1 MPHIIGTAGHID
13 HGKTALIRALTGQDT
28 DRLKEE
34 KERGI
39 SIDLGFASMNLADG
53 ERAGIVDVP
62 GHERFIR
69 NMLAGAHGI
78 DLVLL
83 VVAADDGVMPQT
95 EEHLDIIHLL
105 GIAHGVVAIT
115 KADLV
120 DAGRLATVQDEVE
133 ILLAGTTLEG
143 SPSVPVSSTTG
154 MGVETLRRVI
164 EERLA
169 GYERVAPAGYFRL
182 PVDRAFVMHGH
193 GTVVTG
199 TAIAGTIHPGD
210 PVRIL
215 PGGEEVRVR
224 TVQVH
229 GQEVPEGVFGTRVAL
244 NLAGVE
250 RSQVQRGH
258 VVCDPRLDRVTDR
271 FDAWVEIRPAAGRP
285 VESHE
290 IVRVYLGTAEVM
302 GKLVVLDGRQ
312 ALAPRQSGCAQLA
325 LREPLH
331 ALRADR
337 FIMRNE
343 SAQRTIGGGV
353 VTHPF
358 ARRHRRGAV
367 PLAAL
372 DALRVASTP
381 REIVHALLRVES
393 DFAVAPE
400 FLAQAGALPLD
411 AVRKAL
417 GHAAGALSMDRSRSS
432 PPASKPH
439 RLPGGDASIRALPDI
454 ENVVACTTG
463 EKWDTLRTAVTD
475 ALAEYHRRRPL
486 LPGVE
491 MESLRSQIAPGL
503 STKVFR
509 AVLDALVVEK
519 VIARDDSVLRL
530 PAHRV
535 ALRRDEEQVAGRAEE
550 LIAAGGFTPPDLKQ
564 VETTLGVPR
573 PRLQAILQ
581 QLEREGRVAKIA
593 EGLYF
598 ARAPLDRARELL
610 RAHVAAHGEISAAT
624 FRDLLGAS
632 RKFSISLLDYFDRTG
647 FTLRVGDVRKLRSPA
662 R

>member
-39 SIDLGFASMNLADG
+39 SIDLGFAYMDLANG

-95 EEHLDIIHLL
+95 EEHLDIVHLL
-105 GIAHGVVAIT
+105 GVAHGVVAIT

-120 DAGRLATVQDEVE
+120 DATRLAAVQEEVE
-133 ILLAGTTLEG
+133 ILLSGTTLEG
-143 SPSVPVSSTTG
+143 APLVPVSSVTG
-154 MGVETLRRVI
+154 MGVDTLRRAI

-169 GYERVAPAGYFRL
+169 GYKRVAPTGYFRL

-199 TAIAGTIHPGD
+199 TAIAGAIHPGD
-210 PVRIL
+210 AVRIL
-215 PGGEEVRVR
+215 PSGEEVRVR

-229 GQEVPEGVFGTRVAL
+229 GREVPEALFGQRVAL

-290 IVRVYLGTAEVM
+290 VVRVYLGTAEVI
-302 GKLVVLDGRQ
+302 GKLLVLDGRE
-312 ALAPRQSGCAQLA
+312 ALAPRQSGLAQLA

-331 ALRADR
+331 ALRGDR
-337 FIMRNE
+337 FILRNQ

-358 ARRHRRGAV
+358 ARKHRRDGV

-372 DALRVASTP
+372 DALRAASTP
-381 REIVHALLRVES
+381 GELVRALLHVES
-393 DFAVAPE
+393 DFAVSPE
-400 FLAQAGALPLD
+400 FLTQASALSLD
-411 AVRKAL
+411 AVREAV
-417 GHAAGALSMDRSRSS
+417 GR
-432 PPASKPH
+432 
-439 RLPGGDASIRALPDI
+439 DASVRALPDVA
-454 ENVVACTTG
+454 NVAACTTS
-463 EKWDTLRTAVTD
+463 EKWEALRAAVAS
-475 ALAEYHRRRPL
+475 ALAEHHRQRPL
-486 LPGVE
+486 VPGLE
-491 MESLRSQIAPGL
+491 MESLRSQIAPDL
-503 STKVFR
+503 SPKVFR
-509 AVLDALVVEK
+509 AVLDALVAEK

-530 PAHRV
+530 PSHRV
-535 ALRRDEEQVAGRAEE
+535 ALQRDEEQVAARAEE

-564 VETTLGVPR
+564 VETALGVAR
-573 PRLQAILQ
+573 PRLQALLQ

-598 ARAPLDRARELL
+598 ARVPLDRARDLL
-610 RAHVAAHGEISAAT
+610 RAHVVAHGEISAAT

-632 RKFSISLLDYFDRTG
+632 RKFSIALLDYFDRTG
-647 FTLRVGDVRKLRSPA
+647 FTLRVGDVRKLRGPA

>member
-39 SIDLGFASMNLADG
+39 SIDLGFAYMDLANG

-95 EEHLDIIHLL
+95 EEHLDILHLL
-105 GIAHGVVAIT
+105 GVAHGVVAIT
-115 KADLV
+115 KTDLV
-120 DAGRLATVQDEVE
+120 DAARLATVQEEVE

-143 SPSVPVSSTTG
+143 SPIVPVSSITG
-154 MGVETLRRVI
+154 AGLEALRRAI
-164 EERLA
+164 DARLA
-169 GYERVAPAGYFRL
+169 TYVRAAPIGYFRL

-199 TAIAGTIHPGD
+199 TATAGTVHVGD
-210 PVRIL
+210 AVRIL
-215 PGGEEVRVR
+215 PGGEEARVR

-229 GQEVPEGVFGTRVAL
+229 GQEVAEATFGQRVAL

-258 VVCDPRLDRVTDR
+258 VICDPRLDRVTDR
-271 FDAWVEIRPAAGRP
+271 LDAWVEIRPAAGRP
-285 VESHE
+285 VKSHE
-290 IVRVYLGTAEVM
+290 VVRLYIGTAEVI
-302 GKLVVLDGRQ
+302 GKLVLLHGRDALSPRQ
-312 ALAPRQSGCAQLA
+312 AGYAQLA
-325 LREPLH
+325 LREPVH
-331 ALRADR
+331 ALRGDR
-337 FIMRNE
+337 FILRNH
-343 SAQRTIGGGV
+343 SAQRTLGGGV

-367 PLAAL
+367 PLAEL
-372 DALRVASTP
+372 EALRLATTPAGVVA
-381 REIVHALLRVES
+381 ALLRIENT
-393 DFAVAPE
+393 FAVAPE
-400 FLAQAGALPLD
+400 FLAQAGGLSLD
-411 AVRKAL
+411 AVY
-417 GHAAGALSMDRSRSS
+417 GALRS
-432 PPASKPH
+432 
-439 RLPGGDASIRALPDI
+439 DASIRTLPDTDAPA
-454 ENVVACTTG
+454 ACTTT
-463 EKWDTLRTAVTD
+463 EKWEALRAAVRETLAAHHQRT
-475 ALAEYHRRRPL
+475 PL
-486 LPGVE
+486 VPGME
-491 MESLRSQIAPGL
+491 MESLRGQVAPDVSPKL
-503 STKVFR
+503 FR
-509 AVLDALVVEK
+509 TVVDALVAEAD
-519 VIARDDSVLRL
+519 IARSDSVVHL
-530 PAHRV
+530 PSHRV
-535 ALRRDEEQVAGRAEE
+535 ALKRDEEEVARRAEA
-550 LIAAGGFTPPDLKQ
+550 LIASGAFTPPDLKQ
-564 VETTLGVPR
+564 IEASLSVAR

-598 ARAPLDRARELL
+598 ARAPLDRAREVLQ
-610 RAHVAAHGEISAAT
+610 AHVAAHGEIGAAT

-632 RKFSISLLDYFDRTG
+632 RKFSIALLDYFDRTG
-647 FTLRVGDVRKLRSPA
+647 FTLRVGDLRKLRGPA